1 MMRCETLIEVVNKLA
16 VAEFAKNFGRS
27 GSRQTLARRKS
38 WRLPLREAIGCIAI
52 LFLGTCRLSPVLLAQ
67 PHFTATTL
75 QETPLSDADR
85 EHWSFQPITAVPIPT
100 TNSPASSPTWAR
112 NAIDSFVMAGLD
124 AVGLAPTPEAD
135 CGTLLR
141 RLKLDLLGL
150 PPTPSELH
158 EFLIDCDRD
167 ADAYQR
173 WAEKWL
179 NSPEFG
185 QRQAQSW
192 LDLARFAET
201 DGFEHDRVRDGAWR
215 YRDWVIEALNKD
227 LPYDRFVALQLHG
240 DLTGSADDQIATM
253 FCLASSDM
261 PDLNEQDLRRHDR
274 LNELTSTIG
283 AALLG
288 LQMHCAQCHDH
299 KYDPISQADF
309 YRLRGVFESS
319 IPELKR
325 DQPFN
330 LFVGSYDQQ
339 LAPRLYFRGDLHSP
353 GPALVAAFPRIGV
366 PDEASSQC
374 DVGRPRESFS
384 AWLFDESNPLV
395 ARVIVNRVWL
405 QHFGRG
411 LFENASD
418 VGVVAGGPTH
428 PELLDWLAGFLRR
441 RQWSLKALH
450 REIVLSAT
458 YRQASRQHVGDS
470 DWPKRFEK
478 DPDNDWYSRFPRRRL
493 EGEAIRDAMLSVAGL
508 LNSEVGGESVLPPL
522 PKELTGTLLKGQW
535 PTSQDESD
543 HYRRSIY
550 IFARRNL
557 RYPLFDVFDR
567 PDAGASCPQRNRST
581 TATQSLQML
590 NSELSHRCAEAL
602 RQRIS
607 RAEAVAGADV
617 GSITASE
624 WIDQLFLTAFARRA
638 TAEEVELFE
647 SFCVNE
653 RSRHAACL
661 AILNSNEFL
670 TVD

>member
-1 MMRCETLIEVVNKLA
+1 M
-16 VAEFAKNFGRS
+16 
-27 GSRQTLARRKS
+27 
-38 WRLPLREAIGCIAI
+38 
-52 LFLGTCRLSPVLLAQ
+52 
-67 PHFTATTL
+67 
-75 QETPLSDADR
+75 
-85 EHWSFQPITAVPIPT
+85 
-100 TNSPASSPTWAR
+100 
-112 NAIDSFVMAGLD
+112 
-124 AVGLAPTPEAD
+124 
-135 CGTLLR
+135 
-141 RLKLDLLGL
+141 
-150 PPTPSELH
+150 
-158 EFLIDCDRD
+158 
-167 ADAYQR
+167 
-173 WAEKWL
+173 
-179 NSPEFG
+179 
-185 QRQAQSW
+185 
-192 LDLARFAET
+192 
-201 DGFEHDRVRDGAWR
+201 
-215 YRDWVIEALNKD
+215 
-227 LPYDRFVALQLHG
+227 
-240 DLTGSADDQIATM
+240 
-253 FCLASSDM
+253 
-261 PDLNEQDLRRHDR
+261 
-274 LNELTSTIG
+274 
-283 AALLG
+283 
-288 LQMHCAQCHDH
+288 
-299 KYDPISQADF
+299 
-309 YRLRGVFESS
+309 
-319 IPELKR
+319 
-325 DQPFN
+325 
-330 LFVGSYDQQ
+330 
-339 LAPRLYFRGDLHSP
+339 
-353 GPALVAAFPRIGV
+353 
-366 PDEASSQC
+366 
-374 DVGRPRESFS
+374 
-384 AWLFDESNPLV
+384 
-395 ARVIVNRVWL
+395 
-405 QHFGRG
+405 
-411 LFENASD
+411 
-418 VGVVAGGPTH
+418 GVVAGGPTH

-441 RQWSLKALH
+441 QQWSLKALH